1 MSKLI
6 TVKEDGIWHVNG
18 ADFDM
23 KKLSS
28 YLYGALYKL
37 KHYEEI
43 CDSPDKLRE
52 IDEMYREKCEE
63 VNRLKAELEKSR
75 LPIKVGDKVYLKAYC
90 ECVCMSKGCETGIEE
105 CPFENDCEF
114 EECNN
119 GNERLFKSTVES
131 IWNEGT
137 GWLFSVRGLCV
148 EISVNDIGKYVFLT
162 EEAAE
167 QNCKNGV
174 ELKND

>member
-52 IDEMYREKCEE
+52 IDKMYREKCEE

-75 LPIKVGDKVYLKAYC
+75 QSADGR
-90 ECVCMSKGCETGIEE
+90 M
-105 CPFENDCEF
+105 
-114 EECNN
+114 
-119 GNERLFKSTVES
+119 
-131 IWNEGT
+131 
-137 GWLFSVRGLCV
+137 
-148 EISVNDIGKYVFLT
+148 
-162 EEAAE
+162 
-167 QNCKNGV
+167 NGV
-174 ELKND
+174 VLNESRGC